1 MEQVERMKEWGLIG
15 IAGGIASLGGL
26 AQVLKVR
33 DVTPREILR
42 AVLTSF
48 AVGVIFALLSYPLVL
63 KAPDFFLTWLGL
75 VGLAG
80 FGGASVLDF
89 LLTLGKRY
97 LQLRVSRSGNTPV
110 EKDEAIEE
118 KK

>member
-1 MEQVERMKEWGLIG
+1 MEQAVRMKEWGLIG

-42 AVLTSF
+42 AILTSF

-89 LLTLGKRY
+89 LLVLGKRY
-97 LQLRVSRSGNTPV
+97 LRLRVRSGNTPV